1 MRKIAPIFVAF
12 SEKLN
17 FNLFSRFK
25 APLAVY
31 STAQANFPFI
41 SSAIGQPYNPSYSTM
56 PILPFTGHLNFFQ
69 RSINTFVAF
78 FFEHVFRNTIILN
91 GVNGLLD
98 KHFPGETRPTLL
110 ELEKNISLAFTFGH
124 PFILDGWSPMV
135 PNSVH
140 LGKI

>member
-1 MRKIAPIFVAF
+1 
-12 SEKLN
+12 
-17 FNLFSRFK
+17 
-25 APLAVY
+25 
-31 STAQANFPFI
+31 
-41 SSAIGQPYNPSYSTM
+41 M
-56 PILPFTGHLNFFQ
+56 PILPFTGCLNFFQ

-110 ELEKNISLAFTFGH
+110 ELERNISLAFTFGH

>member
-1 MRKIAPIFVAF
+1 
-12 SEKLN
+12 
-17 FNLFSRFK
+17 
-25 APLAVY
+25 
-31 STAQANFPFI
+31 
-41 SSAIGQPYNPSYSTM
+41 M
-56 PILPFTGHLNFFQ
+56 PILPFTGYLNFFQ

-110 ELEKNISLAFTFGH
+110 ELERNISLAFTFGH

-140 LGKI
+140 LGKIYNQ